1 MQCRGSLLHGGS
13 WEWYISA
20 SILGSIPGTEQDSFK
35 RRERHAK
42 FRLPDIGNSNYQ

>member
-1 MQCRGSLLHGGS
+1 MQCGGSLLHGGS

-20 SILGSIPGTEQDSFK
+20 SIAFQEQNKIRSK
-35 RRERHAK
+35 RRERHAE